1 MRYAQIRSM
10 DLSDGEG
17 VGIALFVQGCHFHCP
32 SCFNQDTWDF
42 NGGKKWTKETKEAFL
57 KLADKP
63 YIKRIS
69 FLGGECLE
77 YENVNG
83 IYNLMKD
90 VKKLFPD
97 KKIWMYT
104 GYTWEHIFHNEGEKE
119 LKKMYYSGQIPGLSL
134 NGEIL
139 ESLKLQKKR
148 KEIVKMTDIL
158 IDGQY
163 IHEQR
168 DMNLKFRGSKN
179 QRVIDVK
186 ESLKQGKIILYLD

>member
-10 DLSDGEG
+10 DLSNGEG

-42 NGGKKWTKETKEAFL
+42 NGGKELTKETKKAFL

-69 FLGGECLE
+69 FLGGECLAN
-77 YENVNG
+77 ENLDGVYDV
-83 IYNLMKD
+83 IKD
-90 VKKLFPD
+90 VKELYPD
-97 KKIWMYT
+97 KKIWMHT
-104 GYTWEHIFHNEGEKE
+104 GYTWESIFNPIVTDN
-119 LKKMYYSGQIPGLSL
+119 LD
-134 NGEIL
+134 L
-139 ESLKLQKKR
+139 ERDRFIKLR

-158 IDGQY
+158 IDGRY
-163 IHEQR
+163 IYVQK

-186 ESLKQGKIILYLD
+186 ESLKQSKIILYLD

>member
-1 MRYAQIRSM
+1 MKYNSIRSM
-10 DLSDGEG
+10 DISNGEG

-42 NGGKKWTKETKEAFL
+42 NGGKEWTEKTKETFL

-63 YIKRIS
+63 YIKRVS
-69 FLGGECLE
+69 FLGGECLAN
-77 YENVNG
+77 ENLEGVYDV
-83 IYNLMKD
+83 IKD
-90 VKKLFPD
+90 VKELFPD

-104 GYTWEHIFHNEGEKE
+104 GYTWESIFNPIVTDDLDPKRDRLIE
-119 LKKMYYSGQIPGLSL
+119 L
-134 NGEIL
+134 
-139 ESLKLQKKR
+139 R
-148 KEIVKMTDIL
+148 KDIVKMTDIL

>member
-42 NGGKKWTKETKEAFL
+42 DGGKEWTEKTKETFL

-63 YIKRIS
+63 YIKRVS
-69 FLGGECLE
+69 FLGGECLAN
-77 YENVNG
+77 ENLEGVYDV
-83 IYNLMKD
+83 IKD
-90 VKKLFPD
+90 VKELFPD

-104 GYTWEHIFHNEGEKE
+104 GYTWESIFNPIVTDN
-119 LKKMYYSGQIPGLSL
+119 LD
-134 NGEIL
+134 L
-139 ESLKLQKKR
+139 ERDRFIKLR

-168 DMNLKFRGSKN
+168 DMYLKFRGSKN

>member
-1 MRYAQIRSM
+1 MNYSQIRSM
-10 DLSDGEG
+10 DISNGEG

-42 NGGKKWTKETKEAFL
+42 NGGKEWTEETKKTFL

-63 YIKRIS
+63 YIKRVS
-69 FLGGECLE
+69 FLGGECLAN
-77 YENVNG
+77 ENLEGVYDV
-83 IYNLMKD
+83 IKD
-90 VKKLFPD
+90 VKELFPD

-104 GYTWEHIFHNEGEKE
+104 GYTWESIFNPIVTDNLDLERDRLIE
-119 LKKMYYSGQIPGLSL
+119 LRKM
-134 NGEIL
+134 
-139 ESLKLQKKR
+139 
-148 KEIVKMTDIL
+148 IVKMTDIL

-186 ESLKQGKIILYLD
+186 KSIKQGKIILYLD

>member
-42 NGGKKWTKETKEAFL
+42 DGGKEWTEKTKETFL

-63 YIKRIS
+63 YIKRVS
-69 FLGGECLE
+69 FLGGECLAN
-77 YENVNG
+77 ENLEGVYDV
-83 IYNLMKD
+83 IKD
-90 VKKLFPD
+90 VKELFPD

-104 GYTWEHIFHNEGEKE
+104 GYTWESIFNPIVTDN
-119 LKKMYYSGQIPGLSL
+119 LD
-134 NGEIL
+134 L
-139 ESLKLQKKR
+139 ERDRFIKLR

-186 ESLKQGKIILYLD
+186 ESLKQSKIVLYLD

>member
-1 MRYAQIRSM
+1 MNYSQIRSM
-10 DLSDGEG
+10 DISNGEG

-42 NGGKKWTKETKEAFL
+42 NGGKEWTEKTKETFL

-63 YIKRIS
+63 YIKRVS
-69 FLGGECLE
+69 FLGGECLAN
-77 YENVNG
+77 ENLEGVYDV
-83 IYNLMKD
+83 IKD
-90 VKKLFPD
+90 VKELFPD

-104 GYTWEHIFHNEGEKE
+104 GYTWKSIFNPIVTDNFDSERDKLIE
-119 LKKMYYSGQIPGLSL
+119 L
-134 NGEIL
+134 
-139 ESLKLQKKR
+139 R

-168 DMNLKFRGSKN
+168 DMSLKFRGSKN
-179 QRVIDVK
+179 QRVIDTK
-186 ESLKQGKIILYLD
+186 ESLKQDKIVLYLD

>member
-1 MRYAQIRSM
+1 MNYSQIRSM
-10 DLSDGEG
+10 DISNGEG

-42 NGGKKWTKETKEAFL
+42 NGGKEWTEETKKTFL

-69 FLGGECLE
+69 FLGGECLAN
-77 YENVNG
+77 ENLDGVYDV
-83 IYNLMKD
+83 IKD

-104 GYTWEHIFHNEGEKE
+104 GYTWQSIFNPIVTDNLDLERDRLIE
-119 LKKMYYSGQIPGLSL
+119 LRKM
-134 NGEIL
+134 
-139 ESLKLQKKR
+139 
-148 KEIVKMTDIL
+148 IVKMTDIL

-186 ESLKQGKIILYLD
+186 KSIKQGKIILYLD

>member
-42 NGGKKWTKETKEAFL
+42 NGGKEWTEKTKETFL

-63 YIKRIS
+63 YIKRVS
-69 FLGGECLE
+69 FLGGECLAN
-77 YENVNG
+77 ENLEGVYDV
-83 IYNLMKD
+83 IKD
-90 VKKLFPD
+90 VKELFPD

-104 GYTWEHIFHNEGEKE
+104 GYTWESIFNPIVTDNLDLERDRLIE
-119 LKKMYYSGQIPGLSL
+119 LRKM
-134 NGEIL
+134 
-139 ESLKLQKKR
+139 
-148 KEIVKMTDIL
+148 IVKMTDIL

-186 ESLKQGKIILYLD
+186 KSIKQGKIILYLD

>member
-1 MRYAQIRSM
+1 MNYSQIRSM
-10 DLSDGEG
+10 DISNGEG

-42 NGGKKWTKETKEAFL
+42 NGGKEWTEKTKETFL

-63 YIKRIS
+63 YIKRVS
-69 FLGGECLE
+69 FLGGECLSN
-77 YENVNG
+77 ENLEGVYDV
-83 IYNLMKD
+83 IKD
-90 VKKLFPD
+90 VKELFPD

-104 GYTWEHIFHNEGEKE
+104 GYTWESIFNPIVTDNLDLERDRLIE
-119 LKKMYYSGQIPGLSL
+119 LRQ
-134 NGEIL
+134 EV
-139 ESLKLQKKR
+139 
-148 KEIVKMTDIL
+148 VKMTDIL

-168 DMNLKFRGSKN
+168 GMNLKFRGSKN

>member
-1 MRYAQIRSM
+1 MNYSQIRSM
-10 DLSDGEG
+10 DISNGEG

-42 NGGKKWTKETKEAFL
+42 NGGKEWTEKTKETFV

-63 YIKRIS
+63 YIKRVS
-69 FLGGECLE
+69 FLGGECLAN
-77 YENVNG
+77 ENLEGVYDV
-83 IYNLMKD
+83 IKD
-90 VKKLFPD
+90 VKELFPD

-104 GYTWEHIFHNEGEKE
+104 GYTWESIFNTIVTDNLDLERDKLIE
-119 LKKMYYSGQIPGLSL
+119 LRQ
-134 NGEIL
+134 
-139 ESLKLQKKR
+139 
-148 KEIVKMTDIL
+148 EIVKMTDIL
-158 IDGQY
+158 IDGRY
-163 IHEQR
+163 IHAQR